1 MESSESGGP
10 GDQPRGS
17 TAYPRFYLPIVFWL
31 GLVMVGLGAV
41 LRNGPAL
48 VAGALVMLWGLLLA
62 VVAHWAQ
69 RKRARLRA
77 ERES

>member
-1 MESSESGGP
+1 
-10 GDQPRGS
+10 
-17 TAYPRFYLPIVFWL
+17 VFWL

-48 VAGALVMLWGLLLA
+48 VAGALVMLWGLVLA